1 VLAPL
6 DAGGLVPYMLVAR
19 EGKHSLWEYK
29 SQGVQWFS
37 DELRIRL
44 GTLIMLVL
52 ETMFWCILPA
62 CQEGSRTH

>member
-1 VLAPL
+1 
-6 DAGGLVPYMLVAR
+6 M
-19 EGKHSLWEYK
+19 EYK

-62 CQEGSRTH
+62 CQRAVGLTDLVTIEK

>member
-1 VLAPL
+1 MLAPL

-52 ETMFWCILPA
+52 LLARRAVGLTDLVTIEK
-62 CQEGSRTH
+62 